1 MSKNYIG
8 IHVRRFSNGTTLK
21 FKNRRFAIFKDI
33 GNESV
38 NRIHIK
44 ALTSEVGKEPGI
56 QTILSSDEK
65 IKETLLNLSEVALF
79 ELYISL
85 HKHFEYNLPKFG
97 EETQQPKEEP
107 KVDKIIIDI
116 KFRGID
122 DFNRPVFKDVK
133 SNQHFGSVDKL
144 FSVDTPVNEIVDY
157 FKENIYQLDL
167 FGNKFNCEPMGGFSH
182 EKYLLNIITHE

>member
-1 MSKNYIG
+1 MSKEIRG
-8 IHVRRFSNGTTLK
+8 IHVRHFSNGTTLK

-33 GNESV
+33 KNESV

-44 ALTSEVGKEPGI
+44 ALTSDVGKEPGI
-56 QTILSSDEK
+56 QTTLSSNEK
-65 IKETLLNLSEVALF
+65 IKETMLNLSEVALF

-85 HKHFEYNLPKFG
+85 HKHFQYNQPKF
-97 EETQQPKEEP
+97 EEEKPKEEP

-182 EKYLLNIITHE
+182 EKYLLNIITHEQ

>member
-1 MSKNYIG
+1 MSKEIRG
-8 IHVRRFSNGTTLK
+8 IRVSHFSNGTTLK
-21 FKNRRFAIFKDI
+21 FKNRRFSIFKDKK
-33 GNESV
+33 NESV
-38 NRIHIK
+38 NRIHIS
-44 ALTSEVGKEPGI
+44 ALTSDVGKEPGI
-56 QTILSSDEK
+56 QTTLSSNEK
-65 IKETLLNLSEVALF
+65 IKETMLNLSEVALF

-85 HKHFEYNLPKFG
+85 HKYFQHNQPKFG
-97 EETQQPKEEP
+97 EKTQEEP

-144 FSVDTPVNEIVDY
+144 FSTDTPINEINDY

>member
-1 MSKNYIG
+1 MSKKYIG

-21 FKNRRFAIFKDI
+21 FKNRRFAIFKDVK
-33 GNESV
+33 NENV

-44 ALTSEVGKEPGI
+44 ALTSDVGKEPGI
-56 QTILSSDEK
+56 QTTLSSNEK
-65 IKETLLNLSEVALF
+65 IKETMLNLSEVALF

-85 HKHFEYNLPKFG
+85 HKHFQYNQPKF
-97 EETQQPKEEP
+97 EEEKPMEEP

-157 FKENIYQLDL
+157 FKENIYQLDF
-167 FGNKFNCEPMGGFSH
+167 FGYKFNCEPIGGFNY